1 MYSNSTEKVLFSLGM
16 KKTAVNSID
25 AFESF
30 LIERK
35 EMLKHY
41 AEQDISADYIITI
54 TDGENIVITTSARFI
69 DIDINS
75 GFGFIVTTP
84 AGTQSRFTYSNSYNV
99 YIKSRVYSNLWD

>member
-1 MYSNSTEKVLFSLGM
+1 MFINSTEKVLFSLGM

-25 AFESF
+25 TFESF

-54 TDGENIVITTSARFI
+54 TDGENIVVTTSVRFI

-84 AGTQSRFTYSNSYNV
+84 VGKQSRFTYNNNYNV
-99 YIKSRVYSNLWD
+99 YIKSCVYSNLWD